1 MCVAAHEQAPRK
13 PVARSSSQ
21 AMWARFSP
29 TTMLQNLQ
37 FLTAS
42 HRDQLADQMPI
53 PDGHQRCGSE
63 LVVQIL
69 FSLCDNP

>member
-1 MCVAAHEQAPRK
+1 
-13 PVARSSSQ
+13 
-21 AMWARFSP
+21 
-29 TTMLQNLQ
+29 MLQNLQ

-42 HRDQLADQMPI
+42 HRDQLADQIAI